1 MFINLPQFDGT
12 PREMGEVWT
21 LRKGIRMATCH
32 LWTHP
37 KGGEIRL
44 TLDGAWN
51 RSEAR
56 SDKDGAA

>member
-1 MFINLPQFDGT
+1 
-12 PREMGEVWT
+12 V
-21 LRKGIRMATCH
+21 ATCH

-51 RSEAR
+51 RGEAR
-56 SDKDGAA
+56 ADKMALLELALRWRDQFEAKGWA